1 MNSTFSIL
9 DWSLFFVYFI
19 ILIITSIIFS
29 KTEVKTSKEYFTS
42 DRSISTIAVA
52 ISLLATSQSAATFL
66 GGPEYSFNRDLT
78 FLGFYLSAFL
88 AILFVAKVLVP
99 KFYEIDAVTVYGYL
113 GVRYGTKA
121 KIYAGVMFLI
131 GRLFASGAR
140 LYIGALAISM
150 ILFSDIE
157 PIHIIIFNYYF
168 SIWCFSLIHIWGC
181 KGRNTIGY

>member
-1 MNSTFSIL
+1 VIG
-9 DWSLFFVYFI
+9 VYQ
-19 ILIITSIIFS
+19 L
-29 KTEVKTSKEYFTS
+29 
-42 DRSISTIAVA
+42 IAVA

-88 AILFVAKVLVP
+88 AIIFVAKVLVP

-157 PIHIIIFNYYF
+157 PIHIII
-168 SIWCFSLIHIWGC
+168 SITILVSGALSLYIFWWCKVCNII
-181 KGRNTIGY
+181 

>member
-1 MNSTFSIL
+1 MIG
-9 DWSLFFVYFI
+9 VYQ
-19 ILIITSIIFS
+19 L
-29 KTEVKTSKEYFTS
+29 
-42 DRSISTIAVA
+42 IAVA

-88 AILFVAKVLVP
+88 AIIFVAKVLVP

-157 PIHIIIFNYYF
+157 PIHIII
-168 SIWCFSLIHIWGC
+168 SITILVSGALSLYIFWWCKVCNII
-181 KGRNTIGY
+181 